1 MLNVAIEYL
10 PDFIDEFAVILLA
23 DSPLAA
29 AETILDVIL
38 QADAVTAL
46 AHGFIGDCVVTGANG
61 IDFAQQLEHGACH
74 LHIGIGTVEFAAA
87 IGGLARE
94 EHSRIKLLSDT
105 NPGI

>member
-1 MLNVAIEYL
+1 M

-61 IDFAQQLEHGACH
+61 IDFAQQFEHGACH
-74 LHIGIGTVEFAAA
+74 LHIGVWTVVFSATV
-87 IGGLARE
+87 GSLAGE
-94 EHSRIKLLSDT
+94 
-105 NPGI
+105 